1 VSHNGGLERLG
12 NERRAF
18 RKLSGFWQPE
28 THKPLERSPKERQVV
43 SALSG
48 LPRERVDGRGEL
60 FLAEA
65 VSIGAT

>member
-28 THKPLERSPKERQVV
+28 THKPLERSPKEREVPLEEITCR
-43 SALSG
+43 A
-48 LPRERVDGRGEL
+48 P
-60 FLAEA
+60 
-65 VSIGAT
+65 